1 VTNKFFERSSRFHQ
15 IIILKKDIMVV
26 VQNVHD
32 SVKVTLEVS
41 PIIGRLPF
49 YEFSLIHATRS
60 SGEQKSMAVDKIS
73 GRKRNI

>member
-1 VTNKFFERSSRFHQ
+1 
-15 IIILKKDIMVV
+15 MVV

-32 SVKVTLEVS
+32 SVKVTLEEVS